1 VSHGEIHDLRGWL
14 TTVTGRIS
22 LDVLKSARVR
32 REARSNARVLDAFLA
47 AASSGDVQALAA
59 VNPAKLQSLDDV

>member
-1 VSHGEIHDLRGWL
+1 MADDGHRPDQP
-14 TTVTGRIS
+14 GRPE
-22 LDVLKSARVR
+22 VR
-32 REARSNARVLDAFLA
+32 SGTAGGAEQRKVLDAFLA